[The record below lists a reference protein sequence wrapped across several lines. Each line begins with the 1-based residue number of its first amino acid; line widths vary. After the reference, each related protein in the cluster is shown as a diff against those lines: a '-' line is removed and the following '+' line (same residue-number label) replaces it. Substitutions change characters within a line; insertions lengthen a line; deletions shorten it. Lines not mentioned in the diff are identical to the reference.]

1 MMVNMQDRWTYRGS
15 VTTPPCATA
24 VYWNV
29 LRTVYPIKAAHLAG
43 FKKQLAR
50 SPGLAKYG
58 NWREIQP
65 YVEGDKGT
73 QGQIISSD
81 MGGNVGML
89 IAVIILAIVVFVL
102 LLVVMKL
109 RSDV

>member
-1 MMVNMQDRWTYRGS
+1 MMMVNMQDRWTYRGS

-50 SPGLAKYG
+50 SPGLAK
-58 NWREIQP
+58 
-65 YVEGDKGT
+65 
-73 QGQIISSD
+73 
-81 MGGNVGML
+81 
-89 IAVIILAIVVFVL
+89 
-102 LLVVMKL
+102 
-109 RSDV
+109 